1 VRGTCPGAVGQ
12 TDFPNIALC
21 LTHIPS
27 DSLCVCVERSAGPY
41 QDGSRA
47 QCVSNCTGC
56 LVYAGQ
62 KAIRPY
68 WRNYF
73 DQTDAL
79 VYVIDCSDRRRIDET
94 GAELQE
100 LLQEE
105 RLAGVPL
112 LVFANKQ
119 DLLNAMKEDEV
130 GFNNPVFSVPLDTC
144 CITLLCAYA
153 PI

>member
-1 VRGTCPGAVGQ
+1 M
-12 TDFPNIALC
+12 
-21 LTHIPS
+21 
-27 DSLCVCVERSAGPY
+27 
-41 QDGSRA
+41 
-47 QCVSNCTGC
+47 
-56 LVYAGQ
+56 YAGQ

>member
-1 VRGTCPGAVGQ
+1 MQLLLLFTR
-12 TDFPNIALC
+12 
-21 LTHIPS
+21 
-27 DSLCVCVERSAGPY
+27 LCVAPDHPGLQEARVDHGARGVFRVAA
-41 QDGSRA
+41 RA
-47 QCVSNCTGC
+47 QLRPCAARAHRGC
-56 LVYAGQ
+56 HRMLVGRGLTETAVVVRWGAGQ

-94 GAELQE
+94 GAELE
-100 LLQEE
+100 SLLQEE

-130 GFNNPVFSVPLDTC
+130 IRPRCRHGPVMHT
-144 CITLLCAYA
+144 
-153 PI
+153 